1 MQHKRVQKPHQL
13 INGKAAT
20 LKELLSVSLFATV
33 VRVFTENLPK
43 LVKLLSRNTLQT
55 TKVMQHKRV
64 QKPHQLIN
72 GKAATLKNLLS
83 RPH

>member
-13 INGKAAT
+13 INGKAVT
-20 LKELLSVSLFATV
+20 LKDLPSVSLFATV
-33 VRVFTENLPK
+33 VRVFTENFLK
-43 LVKLLSRNTLQT
+43 LMKLLSRITLQT